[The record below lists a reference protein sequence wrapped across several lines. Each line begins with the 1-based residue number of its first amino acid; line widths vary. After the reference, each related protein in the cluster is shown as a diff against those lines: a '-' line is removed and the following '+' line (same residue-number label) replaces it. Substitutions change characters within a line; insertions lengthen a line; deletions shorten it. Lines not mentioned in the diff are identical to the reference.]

1 MDDKI
6 LEKLEKEDKELAGIF
21 ARFIAFMADFVICY
35 ILIYILMVNFIND
48 EDLIK
53 LRTLLDNE
61 DYINLNLL
69 LFRYIK
75 AYFIIKFFYVLIFFY
90 MYGATFGNMIT
101 KTKIV
106 NCEHF
111 DTPNFV
117 ESLNRALVFVFCEF
131 FINGVLF
138 LSIFFNKTRRNFADI
153 ASKSMVIK
161 VV

>member
-6 LEKLEKEDKELAGIF
+6 LEKLEKEDKQLADIV
-21 ARFIAFMADFVICY
+21 ARFIAFVADFIICY
-35 ILIYILMVNFIND
+35 ILIFILMIYFIND
-48 EDLIK
+48 EEIIK
-53 LRTLLDNE
+53 IRTLINNE
-61 DYINLNLL
+61 DYINLNIL
-69 LFRYIK
+69 LFSYVK

-111 DTPNFV
+111 DTPNFT

-138 LSIFFNKTRRNFADI
+138 VSIFFNKTRRNFADI

-161 VV
+161 VD